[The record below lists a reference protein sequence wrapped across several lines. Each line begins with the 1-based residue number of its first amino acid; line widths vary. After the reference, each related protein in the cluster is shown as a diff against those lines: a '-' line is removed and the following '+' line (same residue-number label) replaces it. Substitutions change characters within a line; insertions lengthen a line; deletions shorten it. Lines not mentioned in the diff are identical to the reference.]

1 MKSDH
6 SLKILEKKGGELYE
20 LPGSMQGGRTRKA
33 DVWGGWQAE
42 LEPPAWRALNLA
54 TSEHP
59 AGLWEPCAKL
69 ADSKL
74 NLDLLLQT
82 LFWTTGLSDKR
93 KWV

>member
-6 SLKILEKKGGELYE
+6 SLEILEKKEGSYMSSRGRCRVAG
-20 LPGSMQGGRTRKA
+20 PGKLTSMGGGRQR
-33 DVWGGWQAE
+33 
-42 LEPPAWRALNLA
+42 WRALNSA

-59 AGLWEPCAKL
+59 AGLWPCDKL

-93 KWV
+93 K